1 MEGTHPA
8 AMREF
13 FLVGAGKFLRCHK
26 LAPSFA
32 FFEDFECYPDVTT
45 VDSYEAL

>member
-13 FLVGAGKFLRCHK
+13 FLVVAGNLCDVISLRH
-26 LAPSFA
+26 LFA
-32 FFEDFECYPDVTT
+32 FFEDFERYPDLTT